1 MNATVTKLDKDYV
14 EIRVD
19 NCTYLFHQTQ
29 YVELVEAIRK
39 AEKK

>member
-1 MNATVTKLDKDYV
+1 MSATVSKLGENYV

-19 NCTYLFHQTQ
+19 NSTYLFHKDQ
-29 YVELVEAIRK
+29 YLELVEAIRE